1 MIASLT
7 EVLHPLVGYK
17 MPVRVHFHIS
27 QLTSKLVSQNIMS
40 YLRFLLFFFV
50 LLASLQLTSADCSRR
65 CRGPPEVSWAAWTKC
80 MSCWGRRWSHLDN
93 YDDQLT
99 TAMTTAMT
107 MTTTTTKELH
117 QDFSKII
124 LCDFRVSFV
133 SQINWQPIGKLL
145 FMINL
150 GHIRAGWWYN
160 NTDKPVSVSVVND
173 KNQPS
178 C

>member
-1 MIASLT
+1 MIASLI
-7 EVLHPLVGYK
+7 EVLYPLVGYK

-27 QLTSKLVSQNIMS
+27 QLTSKLAFQNIMS
-40 YLRFLLFFFV
+40 YLRLLLFFFV

-65 CRGPPEVSWAAWTKC
+65 CRGPPEVSWAAWANC
-80 MSCWGRRWSHLDN
+80 MSCWRRRWSHLDN
-93 YDDQLT
+93 YDNQLT

-150 GHIRAGWWYN
+150 
-160 NTDKPVSVSVVND
+160 
-173 KNQPS
+173 Q
-178 C
+178 